1 MKSKVKFVDEE
12 LEIEFNKMSDKDPTK
27 KAVIKA
33 IQNIREDY
41 RSGKYIP
48 KNKIPKS
55 YLEKYGINNLRVY
68 DLPSA
73 WRLLY
78 SIINDEI
85 EIISIILDW
94 MSHKDYERLF
104 NI

>member
-1 MKSKVKFVDEE
+1 LKSKVKFIDEE
-12 LEIEFNKMSDKDPTK
+12 LEREFNRMSDKDPTK

-41 RSGKYIP
+41 RSGEYIP
-48 KNKIPKS
+48 KKKIPKS

-85 EIISIILDW
+85 EIISIVLDW
-94 MSHKDYERLF
+94 MNHKDYEGLF

>member
-1 MKSKVKFVDEE
+1 MKSKVKFIDEE
-12 LEIEFNKMSDKDPTK
+12 LGREFNRMSDKDPTK

-41 RSGKYIP
+41 RSGEYIP

-94 MSHKDYERLF
+94 MNHKDYENLF